1 MIVNFGRNLNFEPNQ
16 FVEPRSEAELL
27 KILSSNPGRR
37 FRVIGSR
44 HAWSPLINTDDVGIT
59 LTHFKDVALTKNNDG
74 RFLATVGAGCEIRR
88 LLKLLNKHDLTTPS
102 VGLITSQTIAGAIS
116 TGTHG
121 SGRQSLSHYIKSVR
135 LAVIDPATGQ
145 AVVKTYD
152 RGPELAAARCGL
164 GCLGVLISVQFY
176 CIPQFAAAECTQVVE
191 TLEEVLRLEAKYPIQ
206 QFYLI
211 PHLDEI
217 YVSTRRE
224 ALACDGNAGL
234 KSILY
239 RMYCLLGIDV
249 GYHLFV
255 LLMGWF
261 YRSGWFIRWFY
272 RKVFPRAIWCD
283 TVVVDRSDRILT
295 MAHELFR
302 HFETEIFVKERY
314 LKDAVIFVNATVDS
328 FADRNTLVPESFASS
343 VEEMGM
349 SERLHQ
355 LRGSWIHHY
364 PICVRKVLP
373 DDTLISMSAGTEAV
387 YAMSFITYD
396 RDRRDFRNFS
406 SFLVTT
412 MATRFG
418 ARPHWGKHFD
428 LSPEILR
435 SLYPKFERFN
445 RIRHNLDPDGR
456 FGNAFLDE
464 IMEPKTEA

>member
-1 MIVNFGRNLNFEPNQ
+1 
-16 FVEPRSEAELL
+16 
-27 KILSSNPGRR
+27 
-37 FRVIGSR
+37 
-44 HAWSPLINTDDVGIT
+44 LINTDGVCIT
-59 LTHFKDVALTKNNDG
+59 LKHFDDVALTKNNDG
-74 RFLATVGAGCEIRR
+74 RYLATVGGGCTIRR
-88 LLKLLNKHDLTTPS
+88 LLKLLNKHSLTTPS

-135 LAVIDPATGQ
+135 LAVIDSETGQ

-176 CIPQFAAAECTQVVE
+176 CIPQFAAAECTQVVDTVE
-191 TLEEVLRLEAKYPIQ
+191 DVLRLEDKYPIQ

-211 PHLDEI
+211 PHVDEI

-224 ALACDGNAGL
+224 AQAWDGTTGL

-239 RMYCLLGIDV
+239 RIYCLLGIDF

-255 LLMGWF
+255 LLMGRF
-261 YRSGWFIRWFY
+261 SRSGWFIRWFY
-272 RKVFPRAIWCD
+272 RKVFPRVILRD

-302 HFETEIFVKERY
+302 HFETELFVKESH
-314 LKDAVIFVNATVDS
+314 LKDAVVFVNATVDA
-328 FADRNTLVPESFASS
+328 FADRNSLVSESFATS
-343 VEEMGM
+343 VKEMGM

-355 LRGSWIHHY
+355 LRGSWVHHY

-387 YAMSFITYD
+387 YAISFITYD

-406 SFLVTT
+406 SFLTKT

-428 LSPEILR
+428 LSPEMLR
-435 SLYPKFERFN
+435 SLYPKFDRFN
-445 RIRHNLDPDGR
+445 RIRQKLDPDGR
-456 FGNAFLDE
+456 FGNAFLDD
-464 IMEPKTEA
+464 IMEPTTET